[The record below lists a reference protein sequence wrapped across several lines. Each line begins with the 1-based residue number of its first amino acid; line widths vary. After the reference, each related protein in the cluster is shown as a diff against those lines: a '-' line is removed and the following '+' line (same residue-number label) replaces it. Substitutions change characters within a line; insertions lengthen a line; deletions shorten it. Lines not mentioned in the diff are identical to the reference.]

1 MASHRSTTVMKVPVV
16 YSYRKAP
23 TRELELSIESLK
35 NLKEWNG
42 EIIVIG
48 DEPDLKGDYT
58 HLPVKYTWGK
68 ESRVRSNDEICAY
81 LTAADFLDEFIIMAD
96 DIYLLQEWSLEYQNR
111 GTLDEHIKQ
120 RKRLD
125 SYTRQLDNTKRYL
138 IKNRKPTLSYE
149 LHIPFLMK
157 ADQLRPAAEI
167 AKNNKP
173 VLIRS
178 IIGNM
183 YEIPS
188 KAAQD
193 TKNIPI
199 TDQTV
204 IYSSHDKSFS
214 YEKVKE
220 HLQWYNATE

>member
-1 MASHRSTTVMKVPVV
+1 MKYPVV
-16 YSYRKAP
+16 YSYRTSQ

-42 EIIVIG
+42 EIYIIG
-48 DEPDLKGDYT
+48 DKPDLEAEYT

-96 DIYLLQEWSLEYQNR
+96 DIFLLKPWSLEYQNR
-111 GTLDEHIKQ
+111 GTLGDHIKQ
-120 RKRLD
+120 RKRRD
-125 SYTRQLDNTKRYL
+125 SYTALLERTKRYL
-138 IKNRKPTLSYE
+138 SRNGKPTLSYE
-149 LHIPFLMK
+149 LHIPFLMR
-157 ADQLRPAAEI
+157 AEQLRPAAEI
-167 AKNNKP
+167 ARINSP
-173 VLIRS
+173 VFIRS
-178 IIGNM
+178 LIGNM

-188 KAAQD
+188 TLAQD

-204 IYSSHDKSFS
+204 IYSSHDKTFS

-220 HLQWYNATE
+220 HLK

>member
-1 MASHRSTTVMKVPVV
+1 MKYPVV
-16 YSYRKAP
+16 YSYRKSL

-35 NLKEWNG
+35 NLQEWNG
-42 EIIVIG
+42 QIYIIG
-48 DEPDLKGDYT
+48 EKPDLEADYT
-58 HLPVKYTWGK
+58 YLPVKYTWGK

-96 DIYLLQEWSLEYQNR
+96 DITILKPWSLEYENR
-111 GTLDEHIKQ
+111 GTLDDHIKQ
-120 RKRLD
+120 RKRFD
-125 SYTRQLDNTKRYL
+125 TYTRQLELTKRYL
-138 IKNRKPTLSYE
+138 SRNGSPTLSYE

-157 ADQLRPAAEI
+157 AEQLRPAAEI
-167 AKNNKP
+167 ARTNSP
-173 VLIRS
+173 VFIRS
-178 IIGNM
+178 LIGNM

-188 KAAQD
+188 TLSGD

-204 IYSSHDKSFS
+204 IYSSQDRTFS

-220 HLQWYNATE
+220 HLK

>member
-1 MASHRSTTVMKVPVV
+1 MAVDQQAPTVVYPVI
-16 YSYRKAP
+16 YSYRKSL

-42 EIIVIG
+42 EIYIIG
-48 DEPDLKGDYT
+48 DKPDLEAEYT

-96 DIYLLQEWSLEYQNR
+96 DIFILKPWSLEYHNR
-111 GTLDEHIKQ
+111 GTLDYHIKQ
-120 RKRLD
+120 RKRFD
-125 SYTRQLDNTKRYL
+125 MYSRQLEHTKRHL
-138 IKNRKPTLSYE
+138 SRNGNPTLSYE

-157 ADQLRPAAEI
+157 AEQLIPVAEI
-167 AKNNKP
+167 ARANRP
-173 VLIRS
+173 MFIRS
-178 IIGNM
+178 LIGNI
-183 YEIPS
+183 YELPS
-188 KAAQD
+188 ILASD
-193 TKNIPI
+193 TKNIAI

-204 IYSSHDKSFS
+204 IYSSSDRDFS

-220 HLQWYNATE
+220 HLK

>member
-1 MASHRSTTVMKVPVV
+1 MASHRPTTAMNLPVV
-16 YSYRKAP
+16 YSYRKSL

-42 EIIVIG
+42 EIFIIG
-48 DEPDLKGDYT
+48 NQPDLEGDYT
-58 HLPVKYTWGK
+58 HLPVKYAWGK

-81 LTAADFLDEFIIMAD
+81 LTAADFLDEFIVMAD
-96 DIYLLQEWSLEYQNR
+96 DIYLLQGWSLEYHNR
-111 GTLDEHIKQ
+111 GTLDDHIKQ
-120 RKRLD
+120 RRRMD
-125 SYTRQLDNTKRYL
+125 SYTRQLERTKRYL
-138 IKNRKPTLSYE
+138 TRNSNPALSYE

-157 ADQLRPAAEI
+157 AEQLIPAAEI
-167 AKNNKP
+167 ARVNSP
-173 VLIRS
+173 VFIRS

-183 YEIPS
+183 YDIPS
-188 KAAQD
+188 TFASD

-204 IYSSHDKSFS
+204 IYSSHDKTFS

-220 HLQWYNATE
+220 HLK